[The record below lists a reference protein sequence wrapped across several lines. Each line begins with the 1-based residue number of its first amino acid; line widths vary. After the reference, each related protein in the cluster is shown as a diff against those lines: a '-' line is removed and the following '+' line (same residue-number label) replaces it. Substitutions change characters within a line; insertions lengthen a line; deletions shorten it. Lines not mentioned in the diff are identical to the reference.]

1 MYNTRTDLRTTQ
13 LRDTWELD
21 KSVSNSKN
29 VLNALRLLLLYLG
42 KDSNLNPLGLKGV
55 IIGLQK
61 YKRELNLQLKV

>member
-42 KDSNLNPLGLKGV
+42 KDSNLNPLDLKGLSLV
-55 IIGLQK
+55 FRNTK
-61 YKRELNLQLKV
+61 EN